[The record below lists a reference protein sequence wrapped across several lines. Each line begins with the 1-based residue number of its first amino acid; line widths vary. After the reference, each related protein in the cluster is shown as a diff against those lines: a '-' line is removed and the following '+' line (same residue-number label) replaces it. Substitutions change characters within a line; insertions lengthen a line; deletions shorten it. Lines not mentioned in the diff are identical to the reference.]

1 MKDENSNPKN
11 QAFEEFSN
19 QLENYTKSDE
29 IEKKRIL
36 KDGISNIEKNFQS
49 QINSS
54 KIINSYLSNL
64 KSQINLSSISNSSK
78 KIRSPFI
85 FRRKYI
91 QNLANEIFLISHD
104 LIKENGSILSLST
117 IKTYFKANRT
127 NWKIRDKDIPE
138 AINWLNEKKL
148 IPSILNK
155 NENNSLIVFTPIE
168 LNSDSNLLLSIIDKN
183 QYEFTELLNLLNWN
197 EKRLNSCVSFL
208 QNNGIIV
215 IDNTIIYFPGI

>member
-19 QLENYTKSDE
+19 QLENYTKLDE
-29 IEKKRIL
+29 IEKNRIL
-36 KDGISNIEKNFQS
+36 KHGISNIEKNFQS

-104 LIKENGSILSLST
+104 LIKENGSILSLNT
-117 IKTYFKANRT
+117 IKTCFKANRT

-138 AINWLNEKKL
+138 AINWLNKKKL

-168 LNSDSNLLLSIIDKN
+168 LNSDSNILLSIIDKN

-197 EKRLNSCVSFL
+197 EKRLHSCILFL
-208 QNNGIIV
+208 QNNGIAV
-215 IDNTIIYFPGI
+215 IDNTTIYFPGI

>member
-1 MKDENSNPKN
+1 MKDENSDPKN

-19 QLENYTKSDE
+19 QLGNYTKLDE
-29 IEKKRIL
+29 IENKRIL
-36 KDGISNIEKNFQS
+36 KHGISNIEKNFQS

-138 AINWLNEKKL
+138 AINWLNKNKL

-155 NENNSLIVFTPIE
+155 NKNNSLIVFTPIE

-197 EKRLNSCVSFL
+197 EKRLHSCISFL
-208 QNNGIIV
+208 QNNGIAV
-215 IDNTIIYFPGI
+215 IDNTTIYFPGI

>member
-1 MKDENSNPKN
+1 MKDENSNSKN

-19 QLENYTKSDE
+19 QLGNYTKLDE

-36 KDGISNIEKNFQS
+36 KHGISNIEKNFQS

-91 QNLANEIFLISHD
+91 QNLANEIFLISHH
-104 LIKENGSILSLST
+104 LIKENGSILSLSS
-117 IKTYFKANRT
+117 IKTYFKANRK

-148 IPSILNK
+148 IPYILNK
-155 NENNSLIVFTPIE
+155 NENNSLVVFIPIE

-197 EKRLNSCVSFL
+197 EKRLHLCISFL

-215 IDNTIIYFPGI
+215 IDNTTIYFPGI

>member
-1 MKDENSNPKN
+1 MTEENSNPKN

-19 QLENYTKSDE
+19 QLGNYTKLDE

-49 QINSS
+49 HINSS
-54 KIINSYLSNL
+54 KVINSYLSNL
-64 KSQINLSSISNSSK
+64 KSQIDLSSISNSSQ

-117 IKTYFKANRT
+117 IKSYFKINRI

-138 AINWLNEKKL
+138 AINWLNDKKL

-155 NENNSLIVFTPIE
+155 NDKNSLIVFMPIE
-168 LNSDSNLLLSIIDKN
+168 LNSDSNILLSIIDKN
-183 QYEFTELLNLLNWN
+183 QYEFIELLNLLNWDD
-197 EKRLNSCVSFL
+197 KRLHSCISFL
-208 QNNGIIV
+208 QNNGIV
-215 IDNTIIYFPGI
+215 VFDNTTIYFPGI

>member
-19 QLENYTKSDE
+19 QLGNYTKVDE

-36 KDGISNIEKNFQS
+36 KHGISNIEKNFQS

-64 KSQINLSSISNSSK
+64 KSQINLSSISISSK

-138 AINWLNEKKL
+138 AINWLNKKKL

-168 LNSDSNLLLSIIDKN
+168 LNSDSNILLSIIDKN

-197 EKRLNSCVSFL
+197 EKRLHSCILFL
-208 QNNGIIV
+208 QNNGIAV
-215 IDNTIIYFPGI
+215 IDNTTIYFPGI

>member
-19 QLENYTKSDE
+19 QLENYTKLDE

-36 KDGISNIEKNFQS
+36 KHGISNIEKNFQS

-138 AINWLNEKKL
+138 AINWLNKKKL

-168 LNSDSNLLLSIIDKN
+168 LNSDSNILLSIIDKN

-197 EKRLNSCVSFL
+197 EKRLHSCILFL
-208 QNNGIIV
+208 QNNGIAV
-215 IDNTIIYFPGI
+215 IDNTTIYFPGI

>member
-19 QLENYTKSDE
+19 QLENYTKLDE
-29 IEKKRIL
+29 IEKNRIL
-36 KDGISNIEKNFQS
+36 KHGISNIEKNFQS

-138 AINWLNEKKL
+138 AINWLNKKKL

-168 LNSDSNLLLSIIDKN
+168 LNSDSNILLSIIDKN

-197 EKRLNSCVSFL
+197 EKRLHSCILFL
-208 QNNGIIV
+208 QNNGIAV
-215 IDNTIIYFPGI
+215 IDNTTIYFPGI

>member
-1 MKDENSNPKN
+1 MKDENSNLKN

-78 KIRSPFI
+78 KIRSPYI

-104 LIKENGSILSLST
+104 LIKKNGSILSLST
-117 IKTYFKANRT
+117 IKTYFKTNRT

-155 NENNSLIVFTPIE
+155 NENNSLIIFTPC
-168 LNSDSNLLLSIIDKN
+168 LLYTSPSPRDV
-183 QYEFTELLNLLNWN
+183 EES
-197 EKRLNSCVSFL
+197 RMPSSA
-208 QNNGIIV
+208 
-215 IDNTIIYFPGI
+215 